1 MSTEEK
7 HMNTKT
13 LKSGSNKGNRRIWIE
28 GDFLIQ
34 NGIQN
39 GMRFSKAIILGREE
53 DGDCLTLTICAG
65 GPRTHKVAGTVS
77 RPIIDLCGA
86 WVTAFMADRAFFT
99 VTIYA
104 QDGIRKIA
112 IHPCS

>member
-1 MSTEEK
+1 
-7 HMNTKT
+7 MNTKT
-13 LKSGSNKGNRRIWIE
+13 LKSGTNKGNRRIWIE

-39 GMRFSKAIILGREE
+39 GMRFSKDIVYGREA
-53 DGDCLTLTICAG
+53 DDDCLTLTICAG

-86 WVTAFMADRAFFT
+86 WVTGFMDDREKFE
-99 VTIYA
+99 VTIYGRQA
-104 QDGIRKIA
+104 NGDKGGTIVIR
-112 IHPCS
+112 PVN